1 MAEFEYWFII
11 KYYYYHQFGATLHL
25 LKYNT
30 TKLQGCFMLSV
41 CVMYSKYCNLLFLNV
56 FTSHVLEFHEILKEK
71 VC

>member
-1 MAEFEYWFII
+1 MAEFEHWFIT

-41 CVMYSKYCNLLFLNV
+41 CNV
-56 FTSHVLEFHEILKEK
+56 FQILQSVVFK
-71 VC
+71 CFYFSCTGIS